1 MVQEPLK
8 IARSGKRHL
17 KMDQIYLLIIVIN
30 WIVTTMKVRDLMRYP
45 IATVTPEATVL
56 EAIKRMV
63 AEKKGSV
70 LVAREGLLK
79 ECLGIVTTSQI
90 FHKVFSQGRDPTAIA
105 VREIMTERPLV
116 IIDLDAP
123 TSEAARLMREHNIRR
138 LPVMKDGALVG
149 IITSKDL
156 LECVV

>member
-1 MVQEPLK
+1 
-8 IARSGKRHL
+8 
-17 KMDQIYLLIIVIN
+17 
-30 WIVTTMKVRDLMRYP
+30 MKVRDLMSYP

-90 FHKVFSQGRDPTAIA
+90 VLKVFSQGRDPAAIA
-105 VREIMTERPLV
+105 VSEIMTERPLV